1 MAMNG
6 AQTSG
11 WAAGTG
17 SSLTPGQ
24 LNILIL
30 STLAVV
36 MLLFSAWTLVQA
48 YRGLASKTVKFQ
60 QINELFIRLAIL
72 WLLTLFFFFN

>member
-17 SSLTPGQ
+17 GSVTPSQ

-30 STLAVV
+30 SALAIVI
-36 MLLFSAWTLVQA
+36 LLFSAWAIVQG
-48 YRGLASKTVKFQ
+48 YRGWASRAITLRQF
-60 QINELFIRLAIL
+60 NELVIRLVL
-72 WLLTLFFFFN
+72 LYLLTLFFFFN

>member
-17 SSLTPGQ
+17 GSLTPSQ

-30 STLAVV
+30 SALAIVI
-36 MLLFSAWTLVQA
+36 LLFSAWALVQA
-48 YRGLASKTVKFQ
+48 YRGLGSKTVTFRQ
-60 QINELFIRLAIL
+60 FTETFIRLALL

>member
-17 SSLTPGQ
+17 STLTPEQ
-24 LNILIL
+24 LNVLIL
-30 STLAVV
+30 GSLAGFL
-36 MLLFSAWTLVQA
+36 LLFSAWSLVQA
-48 YRGLASKTVKFQ
+48 HRGVASGTVTWRQ
-60 QINELFIRLAIL
+60 FIETAVRLIIL
-72 WLLTLFFFFN
+72 YLITLFFFFH

>member
-1 MAMNG
+1 MNG

-17 SSLTPGQ
+17 GNITPGQ

-30 STLAVV
+30 SVLAIVI
-36 MLLFSAWTLVQA
+36 LLFSAWAIITAYQGVVSKSLTWKQFIEVVARLV
-48 YRGLASKTVKFQ
+48 
-60 QINELFIRLAIL
+60 IL
-72 WLLTLFFFFN
+72 YLLTLFFFFN

>member
-1 MAMNG
+1 MNG

-17 SSLTPGQ
+17 GNLTPGQ

-30 STLAVV
+30 SALAIVI
-36 MLLFSAWTLVQA
+36 LLFSAWAIITAYQGVVSKSLTWKQFIEVAARLV
-48 YRGLASKTVKFQ
+48 
-60 QINELFIRLAIL
+60 IL
-72 WLLTLFFFFN
+72 YLLTLFFFFN

>member
-17 SSLTPGQ
+17 GSLPPSQ

-30 STLAVV
+30 STLAIII
-36 MLLFSAWTLVQA
+36 LLFSAWAIVQG
-48 YRGLASKTVKFQ
+48 YRGWASRAITLRQF
-60 QINELFIRLAIL
+60 NELVIRLVL
-72 WLLTLFFFFN
+72 LYLLTLFFFFN

>member
-1 MAMNG
+1 MNG

-17 SSLTPGQ
+17 GNITPSQ

-30 STLAVV
+30 SVLAIVI
-36 MLLFSAWTLVQA
+36 LLFSAWAIVTAYQGVVSKSLTWRQFIEVTARLV
-48 YRGLASKTVKFQ
+48 
-60 QINELFIRLAIL
+60 IL
-72 WLLTLFFFFN
+72 YLLTLFFFFN